1 MPTRRVSHLVALA
14 LATIVGAATAVDAQT
29 ASATVSPAA
38 SGLPAFGTPAP
49 VMAPAGG
56 APGASAPGGVPIR
69 TVARAIALHGPP
81 VTLADSAIDQLERLL
96 LQYPDSPLRPGALF
110 ELGELLV
117 RRADERFAVSER
129 ADSAASAISPTHPD
143 YGEPIARYQEL
154 ITRYP
159 KFDQIDGA
167 AYTLGTLYAS
177 TARYADAVPMFE
189 MVAARDQSPLRA
201 EALFRLG
208 DAEFELASAERGDE
222 RLALYARAA
231 TAYERAAQA
240 APADGDIYF
249 LALYK
254 LGWSYYNT
262 ATRDNPDGYRKA
274 VDVYGRLVD
283 AYDRLPADRQ
293 QRLGLRSEALEY
305 MAVSF
310 TQVGGAAAANRY
322 FADRPDS
329 AALKIPVLRRVAA
342 RLRDQGDFAKAV
354 DAFQEL
360 LVEAPDDSSA
370 LSVSSEIVDIYQ
382 NRTLEPE
389 KAQQARLALVQKFAP
404 GFSWVH
410 ANPTL
415 QTAAAVARERA
426 LRESAQYELALAQG
440 GVRPAK
446 TVASARPGKA
456 RGAGRTA
463 PRPDTGTV
471 AGPMAATTAAQR
483 PHYLEA
489 SRLYGLYLADYGQSD
504 SASAMDVHYADAL
517 FGAGDYRRAGTEYT
531 RAAFGFPRD
540 SEDVAARAAST
551 QAAQNAIVAWD
562 SVASASKADRPAQDS
577 LFAAVDRFATAYP
590 NSDIARR
597 ALIEKGR
604 RAAEAGRWD
613 VEAATFRTYAS
624 LYPSD
629 PYTPTAQKEVGDALY
644 KQGNY
649 AEAQTQWDTAAVA
662 AGKSGRRGLA
672 DSLRSLKEAAASQ
685 YADSLIKHG
694 EYKRAADEVYVAFAD
709 KNPASD
715 KAPDALRNAIE
726 TYLLADSVARRA
738 GKESESTADRTEAA
752 VLANRLITQYPLYRY
767 RLQYQALYAD
777 LLEEIGQGDESV
789 AALRTLVSRNPAWPG
804 RADAEIK
811 LAVRLDSLQKDLESG
826 AEYEQFAADYPKDP
840 RAPNALYNA
849 AVTYAQARD
858 TAGAARVY
866 GVFAQRFPH
875 DARAAE
881 AQVLRVTLLRA
892 TGDSGGAGGE
902 LARLCASANP
912 PAELKGD
919 CARRAGH
926 SAFEYG
932 LAQFMKYRALKL
944 VIPSRAQLTAAGVK
958 RASAAKQKMLADVTA
973 DFTKA
978 IASGDPESIAGGTYY
993 VGLAQWEYGT
1003 FLKNVSLPAS
1013 LSDAERQ
1020 AATAAA
1026 GQQATAY
1033 FTQAQT
1039 IWQELL
1045 TKAARDSIKNQWIDL
1060 ARDGTQGKVPDVPP
1074 T

>member
-1 MPTRRVSHLVALA
+1 MRPIGMRLVGLLA
-14 LATIVGAATAVDAQT
+14 LSALPGATPIARAQTSSAPASPPPTGAAVGG
-29 ASATVSPAA
+29 ASAA
-38 SGLPAFGTPAP
+38 
-49 VMAPAGG
+49 
-56 APGASAPGGVPIR
+56 APGSSAPGGVPVR
-69 TVARAIALHGPP
+69 PVSRAIVPHGPP
-81 VTLADSAIDQLERLL
+81 VTLADTAIDQLERLL

-117 RRADERFAVSER
+117 RRADERFAITER
-129 ADSAASAISPTHPD
+129 ADSAASSTSPTHPD
-143 YGEPIARYQEL
+143 YAEPIARYQEL

-159 KFDQIDGA
+159 HFDQIDGA

-177 TARYADAVPMFE
+177 TARYADAAPMFE
-189 MVAARDQSPLRA
+189 MVAAHDQSPLRA

-231 TAYERAAQA
+231 TAYERAAAA

-249 LALYK
+249 LSLYK

-262 ATRDNPDGYRKA
+262 ATRDNADGYRKA

-283 AYDRLPADRQ
+283 AYDKLPPDRQ

-370 LSVSSEIVDIYQ
+370 LSVSREIIDIYQ

-415 QTAAAVARERA
+415 QADAAAARERA

-440 GVRPAK
+440 VSGKPVKAPARSLASGRTEK
-446 TVASARPGKA
+446 GRGARSARPD
-456 RGAGRTA
+456 TA
-463 PRPDTGTV
+463 AIVSPTV
-471 AGPMAATTAAQR
+471 ATTSAQR
-483 PHYLEA
+483 PHYVEA
-489 SRLYGLYLADYGQSD
+489 ARLYGMYLADYGQSD

-540 SEDVAARAAST
+540 SADPAARQAST

-577 LFAAVDRFATAYP
+577 LFAAVDRFAIAYP

-613 VEAATFRTYAS
+613 VEAATFRTYAAQ
-624 LYPSD
+624 YPSD

-662 AGKSGRRGLA
+662 AGRTGRRGLA
-672 DSLRSLKEAAASQ
+672 DSLRTLKEAAASQ
-685 YADSLIKHG
+685 YADSLIKRG

-726 TYLLADSVARRA
+726 TYLLADSVARRS
-738 GKESESTADRTEAA
+738 GNTTESTADRTEAA

-777 LLEEIGQGDESV
+777 LLQEIGQGDESV
-789 AALRTLVSRNPAWPG
+789 AALQTLIARNPAWPG

-826 AEYEQFAADYPKDP
+826 AAYERFAADYPKDP

-875 DARAAE
+875 DARAAQ

-892 TGDSGGAGGE
+892 TGDSGSAGGE
-902 LARLCASANP
+902 LARLCASATP

-958 RASAAKQKMLADVTA
+958 RASAAKQKMLADVTQE
-973 DFTKA
+973 FTKA
-978 IASGDPESIAGGTYY
+978 ITSGDPESIAGGTYY
-993 VGLAQWEYGT
+993 IGLAQWEYGN
-1003 FLKNVSLPAS
+1003 FLKNVTLPAS

-1026 GQQATAY
+1026 AQQATTY

-1045 TKAARDSIKNQWIDL
+1045 TKAARESIKNEWIDL

-1074 T
+1074 S